1 MATLKL
7 EVPLLAQ
14 ELSDCCWHT
23 SAMMIW
29 LYWQGQ
35 SGRQGPMNTLTP
47 TYTRNRGISP
57 QEFITL
63 GKSVGL
69 DALPTKNL
77 HDSDDL
83 HGYLSSQGPIWCAG
97 HWFGPGHIIVLTG
110 VDGGQMFF
118 NDPGGGLKKQGTV
131 DWFNKKL
138 ASSLQGSLMYKDPKR
153 Y

>member
-1 MATLKL
+1 MSKISLD
-7 EVPLLAQ
+7 VPLLAQ

-29 LYWQGQ
+29 MYWQAQ
-35 SGRQGPMNTLTP
+35 TGRQGPMDTLTP
-47 TYTRNRGISP
+47 TYVRNSGISP

-63 GKSVGL
+63 AGRVGL
-69 DALPTKNL
+69 RALPIKNL
-77 HDSDDL
+77 HASADL
-83 HGYLSSQGPIWCAG
+83 FAYLTNRGPIWCAG

-110 VDGGQMFF
+110 VNDAEVQF
-118 NDPGGGLKKQGTV
+118 NDPDGGVEKRGTV

-138 ASSLQGSLMYKDPKR
+138 SSSLRGCLMYKDSNR

>member
-7 EVPLLAQ
+7 DVPTIAQ
-14 ELSDCCWHT
+14 ELAYCCWHT

-29 LYWQGQ
+29 QYWQGQ
-35 SGRQGPMNTLTP
+35 TGKQGPMNTLAP
-47 TYTRNRGISP
+47 TYTRNHGVSP

-63 GKSVGL
+63 AKTVGL
-69 DALPTKNL
+69 QALPVKSL
-77 HDSDDL
+77 HASDDL
-83 HGYLSSQGPIWCAG
+83 YSYLKDHGPIWCAG

-110 VDGGQMFF
+110 VDAGTIYF
-118 NDPGGGLKKQGTV
+118 NDPGGGVKKTGMV

-138 ASSLQGSLMYKDPKR
+138 SSSLEGCLMYKDPSR